1 MTINKLRLLYSFCF
15 FLIASLPTNCAS
27 WTRTYSGTIEEYLNQ
42 EKKDAT
48 NSTSIPGYSDSL
60 TLKNGQTITNVKT
73 KIAGDS
79 VVVDYPDGS
88 TKVFKKAQVKAV
100 NRN

>member
-1 MTINKLRLLYSFCF
+1 MIINNKIIYVVFVSNFLLFWNCIDYSNR
-15 FLIASLPTNCAS
+15 SY
-27 WTRTYSGTIEEYLNQ
+27 RGTIEEYLNQ
-42 EKKDAT
+42 EKKDSSYSA
-48 NSTSIPGYSDSL
+48 SIPGFSDSL